1 MISNEQ
7 IAHDIAVA
15 LAVASTQKKNTSNTS
30 LSAVTEY
37 FRIYKR
43 VLSQVK
49 ASNH

>member
-1 MISNEQ
+1 MTDEQ

-15 LAVASTQKKNTSNTS
+15 LAIASAQKKNTSNTS

-49 ASNH
+49 SSNH

>member
-1 MISNEQ
+1 MTDEQ

-15 LAVASTQKKNTSNTS
+15 LAVANAQKENSSNTS

-49 ASNH
+49 ACNH